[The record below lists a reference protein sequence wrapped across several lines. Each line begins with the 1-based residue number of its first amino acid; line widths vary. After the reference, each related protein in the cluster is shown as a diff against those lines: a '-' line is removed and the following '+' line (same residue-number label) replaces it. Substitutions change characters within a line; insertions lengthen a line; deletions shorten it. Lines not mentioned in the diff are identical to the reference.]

1 MTADHVRERT
11 PLAHV
16 REPTLLDHLRAVTRP
31 AHDRLEGALGLL
43 DAQLGLTEYK
53 HALERFYGFWRG
65 WQPHVASLLQD
76 DALMNPRR
84 RLHLLAADLA
94 ALGSLASDI
103 EALPVCPHPTLSG
116 AAEALGSLYVMEG
129 STLGGRVIE
138 RNVSR
143 CLGLGGGRGCSYF
156 VGYGAETGLMWRS
169 FLMRLED
176 EPASNTGL
184 IANGAI
190 ATFERVAWWFSAAQS
205 NRRA

>member
-11 PLAHV
+11 LLA
-16 REPTLLDHLRAVTRP
+16 HLRAVTRP

-129 STLGGRVIE
+129 STLGGR
-138 RNVSR
+138 
-143 CLGLGGGRGCSYF
+143 GCSYF

-184 IANGAI
+184 IADGAI
-190 ATFERVAWWFSAAQS
+190 ATFERVAWWFSAAGS
-205 NRRA
+205 ERRA